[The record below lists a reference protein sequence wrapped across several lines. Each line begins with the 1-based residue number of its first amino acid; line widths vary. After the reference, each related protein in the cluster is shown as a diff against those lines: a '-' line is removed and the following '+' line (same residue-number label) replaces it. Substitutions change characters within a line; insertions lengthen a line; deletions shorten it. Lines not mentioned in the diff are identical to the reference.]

1 MIELGKQLF
10 GDVPFGSDFLVGLFA
25 VVIMLDIFSICT
37 DMCRGWHK

>member
-10 GDVPFGSDFLVGLFA
+10 GDVVFGSDFLIGLFA
-25 VVIMLDIFSICT
+25 IVIMLDVFSVCT

>member
-10 GDVPFGSDFLVGLFA
+10 GNVPFGSDFLVGLFA
-25 VVIMLDIFSICT
+25 TVIVLDIFSICT

>member
-10 GDVPFGSDFLVGLFA
+10 GNVPFGSDFLVGLFA
-25 VVIMLDIFSICT
+25 TVIMLDIFSICA

>member
-10 GDVPFGSDFLVGLFA
+10 GEVEFGSDFLNGLYA
-25 VVIMLDIFSICT
+25 TVIMLDVFSVCT